1 MSTLFDVSVF
11 ESLKLK
17 KGSFVGYPSGDT
29 NFVVLV
35 PSPRRIAFTTC
46 SQTTDFETYLRLYSD
61 CPGLH
66 PAHNLT
72 VQDPDFYCSHLT
84 FDVRKAGTYW

>member
-1 MSTLFDVSVF
+1 MAACVF
-11 ESLKLK
+11 CRRE
-17 KGSFVGYPSGDT
+17 KGSFVGFPSGDT

-35 PSPRRIAFTTC
+35 ASPTRIAFTTC

-66 PAHNLT
+66 PAREAGHNLT
-72 VQDPDFYCSHLT
+72 VQDPDFYCSRLT
-84 FDVRKAGTYW
+84 YDVKEAGTYW